1 MNEDLKPCYDIPSL
15 WEETDISK
23 PDLVIHRHK
32 DCQHL
37 YRLADFKKHTIEFH
51 DVLYV
56 KPEGVIDINRKLTL
70 KEKAEIMGLILGIMH
85 DMKPIT
91 LPYVPEEHKVYIQ
104 HEKKAFGVLYFMDN
118 DEEKSIVPIKR
129 FFKINRDPVL
139 SFEEISWS
147 EFREIAEEVE
157 DNVDQA

>member
-1 MNEDLKPCYDIPSL
+1 MNEDLKPCYDLASL
-15 WEETDISK
+15 WEETDFSK
-23 PDLVIHRHK
+23 KDIVIHRHK

-56 KPEGVIDINRKLTL
+56 KPEGVIDINRKLSL

-85 DMKPIT
+85 EMKPIT

-104 HEKKAFGVLYFMDN
+104 HEKKAFGILYFMDN
-118 DEEKSIVPIKR
+118 DAEKSMVPIKR
-129 FFKINRDPVL
+129 FFKINHDPVL

-147 EFREIAEEVE
+147 EFREIIEEDE
-157 DNVDQA
+157 DDKS